1 MTRSRALD
9 ALNKGLWVT
18 VVVSAWICVM
28 ALGGLVGL
36 PILAPELV
44 NAVSVVPLFAITAL
58 LILSAMRA
66 EKGRRAWA
74 ITRAIVLPPLVLI
87 VLVVWGFLSGLP
99 GVVNRVTLSD
109 GRQFLL
115 GVGPEPSDIVY
126 VLWQSVDRW
135 GVFWRPTKYDL
146 TYSDDGTQ
154 TADPALVVDPNG
166 RRLLV
171 RRGGLWTDCLDI
183 ETDIR
188 ACASKVEEPSQRDSE
203 SWRARSEDIERLV
216 GLHPTASR

>member
-1 MTRSRALD
+1 MTRSRVLD
-9 ALNKGLWVT
+9 GLNKGLWVA

-28 ALGGLVGL
+28 TLGGLVGL
-36 PILAPELV
+36 PILAPELA
-44 NAVSVVPLFAITAL
+44 NLASVVPPFAITAL

-66 EKGRRAWA
+66 GKGRRAWA
-74 ITRAIVLPPLVLI
+74 ITRAIVLPPIVLI
-87 VLVVWGFLSGLP
+87 VWVVWGFVSGLP
-99 GVVNRVTLSD
+99 GVVNRVALSD

-126 VLWQSVDRW
+126 VLWQSVDPW

-146 TYSDDGTQ
+146 TYSDDGTR
-154 TADPALVVDPNG
+154 TADPALVVDPTG

-171 RRGGLWTDCLDI
+171 RRGGLWTDCLDL
-183 ETDIR
+183 DQNIR
-188 ACASKVEEPSQRDSE
+188 ACASKVEEPSQRDPG
-203 SWRARSEDIERLV
+203 SWRARSEDIQRLV

>member
-1 MTRSRALD
+1 
-9 ALNKGLWVT
+9 
-18 VVVSAWICVM
+18 M